1 MTPHGLSQALHIS
14 TREAKQ
20 FIDMYFRTFPG
31 IQDFTTKAVQSAKD
45 TGYAITLLGRRR
57 PIPELHSSNHIVRS
71 FGERLAVNTV
81 IQGTSADIIKKAMIS
96 IDTTLRKSFQ
106 TQMILQIHDEI
117 ITEGPASEQKEVE
130 EWIQKIM
137 TTTTSLNV
145 PLHIQLHQG
154 KTLAALK
161 S

>member
-1 MTPHGLSQALHIS
+1 
-14 TREAKQ
+14 
-20 FIDMYFRTFPG
+20 
-31 IQDFTTKAVQSAKD
+31 
-45 TGYAITLLGRRR
+45 
-57 PIPELHSSNHIVRS
+57 
-71 FGERLAVNTV
+71 
-81 IQGTSADIIKKAMIS
+81 
-96 IDTTLRKSFQ
+96 
-106 TQMILQIHDEI
+106 MILQIHDEI

-137 TTTTSLNV
+137 TTTTSLSV